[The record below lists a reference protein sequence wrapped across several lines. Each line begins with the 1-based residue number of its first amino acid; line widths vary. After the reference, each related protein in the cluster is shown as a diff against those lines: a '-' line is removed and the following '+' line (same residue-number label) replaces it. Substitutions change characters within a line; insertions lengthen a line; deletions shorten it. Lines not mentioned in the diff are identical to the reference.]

1 MDAPKTEEFKVILV
15 GESGVGKTS
24 FVVRFTESKFQNV
37 YESTV
42 GVDCKKVAVNV
53 GDTSVDLH
61 IWDTAG
67 QERFK
72 SIVNRFFRGAHGA
85 IVMYDVT
92 KKESFDEVHWWLKE
106 TREHITG
113 IPIFLVGN
121 KTDDNSQA
129 EVLEELAQDFAEE
142 NRLYLYQTSARDD
155 INVKEVFQKLAE
167 MMLEDRKRVPEPDES
182 TRLFERSDEEYDVR
196 KIFLSGDHKQ
206 TKKKRSCCGLSET
219 GGPKAHVI

>member
-113 IPIFLVGN
+113 IPIFLGQSV
-121 KTDDNSQA
+121 
-129 EVLEELAQDFAEE
+129 
-142 NRLYLYQTSARDD
+142 
-155 INVKEVFQKLAE
+155 
-167 MMLEDRKRVPEPDES
+167 
-182 TRLFERSDEEYDVR
+182 TRLTTTAKR
-196 KIFLSGDHKQ
+196 KSWRNWRRTLPKKTGSTSTKQ
-206 TKKKRSCCGLSET
+206 VPVMTSTLKRCSRN
-219 GGPKAHVI
+219 